1 MTKSGTKP
9 LALAMLTLPASS
21 HCEAEWYVCSAFGL
35 KLFLCF
41 QKTVAVMVR
50 HRKRKTNMGL
60 FSENDMRAAVD
71 LVSKGMSLRQAA
83 AAKNVNYGTLFRY
96 VKKAKTNE
104 GSEIRMCPKYNSRRI
119 FTNEQEVALVSY
131 LVQCAKMC
139 YGLDTVETRRLAF
152 EMAQHNSLEI
162 PPSWLEKKMADVF
175 NDDDYLSSAV
185 TDRPEDQNEMLAIDN
200 SLSCT
205 SGEGNIIISETV
217 VLNGETENKQI
228 SQIPTQVI
236 SPEMFRGY
244 PKAESRKPCN
254 KRRKGRS
261 CIPTDT
267 PVKESLVQRAQQR
280 NAKKKTKVEKK
291 ASKKLYKEELDTTD
305 DEDNSPVLTSSED
318 INCLEED
325 DEPIAETREPKVGD
339 YVLVK
344 FSGKKLVFYVGKIIK
359 QKDEDG
365 DFEISYLRKSV
376 KDPRKFMF
384 PVEPDIASV
393 AETDITMV
401 LPQPLIAEPAL
412 RERQCSLYLA
422 VPPSSPPRSYVR
434 MRTPVKYH
442 VAGTVKR
449 TVTYKDF
456 YGHKFPEKGA
466 KTHSG
471 SDLTRSVFTTDMLE
485 RLMKYSSLQTTQH
498 CHAANPTAQAV
509 V

>member
-393 AETDITMV
+393 AETDITMNPPIPCPLPSFHPDPHCEDV
-401 LPQPLIAEPAL
+401 NTSPRDNPQP
-412 RERQCSLYLA
+412 S
-422 VPPSSPPRSYVR
+422 
-434 MRTPVKYH
+434 
-442 VAGTVKR
+442 
-449 TVTYKDF
+449 
-456 YGHKFPEKGA
+456 
-466 KTHSG
+466 
-471 SDLTRSVFTTDMLE
+471 
-485 RLMKYSSLQTTQH
+485 
-498 CHAANPTAQAV
+498 
-509 V
+509 